1 MLAEE
6 GLLPTPT
13 LELSDSDSEAGGEE
27 GGEEGGEGGD
37 EGGGKGGA
45 QEDGEAG
52 AEAEAAADEAEEW
65 LSSGHE
71 LVGQRVARVFPT
83 KRGHERVVMGT
94 VSMG

>member
-13 LELSDSDSEAGGEE
+13 LELSDSDSEAGDEE
-27 GGEEGGEGGD
+27 GGEEGGEGRG
-37 EGGGKGGA
+37 EGGA

-52 AEAEAAADEAEEW
+52 AGAEAAAEQAEEW